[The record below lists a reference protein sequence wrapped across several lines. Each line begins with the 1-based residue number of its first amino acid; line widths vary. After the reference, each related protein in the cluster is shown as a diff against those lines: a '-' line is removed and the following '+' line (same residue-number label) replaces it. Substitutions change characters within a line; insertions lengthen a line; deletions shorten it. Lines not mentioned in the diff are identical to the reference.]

1 MSPEAV
7 AQRLRDWSQ
16 LFELCMSLKR
26 VKSLGKTRDIKAQ
39 EKPATSEA

>member
-7 AQRLRDWSQ
+7 AQRLRDWGQ

-26 VKSLGKTRDIKAQ
+26 VKPLGKTRAIRAQ
-39 EKPATSEA
+39 GEPATSEA